1 MAASRLRPILFHP
14 QASPIR
20 RPPSNRASFRQH
32 RQASYQRFPRKGSP
46 QYSRNGGS
54 SSTPPHT
61 DPYRQV
67 WPARGNKILL
77 FAGVG
82 GAIFYVSNLETVP
95 ATGRRRFNCVSPETE
110 ANLGQSEYQNV
121 LHAYKS
127 KLLPANHPSTQRV
140 ARIVERLL
148 PASGLG
154 DAQWVIHVINDKEQ
168 KNAFVLPGGKV
179 FVFSGMI
186 NFAEDDD
193 GLAAVL
199 GHEIAHN
206 VAHHLAERMSKS
218 AIASVGA
225 LAVSLLYGVSN
236 VYTDL
241 LSQWIFSLPQGR
253 KQEAEAD
260 QIGLSMMAES
270 CFDPQA
276 AYRLWERM
284 QQAENFQIPQFMS
297 THPSHHN
304 RMEHIQSLLPEAEAK
319 AREKGCNIVSKHRT
333 QFQSAF
339 QDFDK
344 GIW

>member
-1 MAASRLRPILFHP
+1 MAASRLRPVLLRSHP
-14 QASPIR
+14 SPFR
-20 RPPSNRASFRQH
+20 RLQWNRASFQQY
-32 RQASYQRFPRKGSP
+32 RQASYQRFPRKRG
-46 QYSRNGGS
+46 QYSQRGES
-54 SSTPPHT
+54 SSG
-61 DPYRQV
+61 PYNSFYRPV
-67 WPARGNKILL
+67 WQSNGSKILL
-77 FAGVG
+77 VGAVG
-82 GAIFYVSNLETVP
+82 GTIFYISNLETVP
-95 ATGRRRFNCVSPETE
+95 ATGRRRFNCISPQTE
-110 ANLGQSEYQNV
+110 AQLGQSEYQNV
-121 LHAYKS
+121 LHTYKS
-127 KLLPANHPSTQRV
+127 KLLPANHSLTQRV

-186 NFAEDDD
+186 DFAEDDD

-206 VAHHLAERMSKS
+206 VAHHLAERMSNS
-218 AIASVGA
+218 IIAWVGA
-225 LAVSLLYGVSN
+225 LAVSYLYGIS
-236 VYTDL
+236 TPFSDL

-260 QIGLSMMAES
+260 EIGLSIMAES

-284 QQAENFQIPQFMS
+284 QQAEKLAVPQFIS

-304 RMEHIQSLLPEAEAK
+304 RMEHIQALLPEAEAK
-319 AREKGCNIVSKHRT
+319 ARDKGCNIVSNHQT

-339 QDFDK
+339 QDFDR
-344 GIW
+344 GFW